1 MRSARTWRVVSA
13 GAAVTLALLLVACNE
28 RDQALN
34 AEVGASAARADG
46 QPWQGTQNGFM
57 VPGYQAGDKAR
68 WQTQLRQRAQTQ
80 NEYVKTN

>member
-1 MRSARTWRVVSA
+1 
-13 GAAVTLALLLVACNE
+13 
-28 RDQALN
+28 LN

-46 QPWQGTQNGFM
+46 QPWQGNQNGFM

-68 WQTQLRQRAQTQ
+68 WQMQLRQRAQTQ